1 MAMAEVLDR
10 PAAAA
15 ANPFLGSYPDLPPR
29 AAPRARRASQPA
41 AQGALLDVLISHR
54 AMLVNVARGFV
65 GCASRAEY
73 GGADVVV

>member
-15 ANPFLGSYPDLPPR
+15 ANPFLGSYPDRP
-29 AAPRARRASQPA
+29 PRARRTAEPR

-65 GCASRAEY
+65 GCASRARH
-73 GGADVVV
+73 